1 MPLFSS
7 TYLKKAKKVATPT
20 RKSANLISESFL
32 SVRKF
37 MDQTLLDTMRVIA
50 LPTKTNFRGI
60 NIREVAL
67 FQGEFGWGEFS
78 PFLEYDHAESAPWL
92 ACAIEAATK
101 PRPQLYRNS
110 VKVNGTI
117 PATNDKNVIKALVET
132 YQGVTTFK
140 VKVGDNL
147 SEDIARLAQIRSL
160 GRKIKIRIDVNG
172 LWSVKDALTNLYT
185 FYEEVGPFEYV
196 EQPCATLE
204 ELRELKASIRIPIKI
219 AVDEV
224 LRKAKDPFAVDLTGA
239 ADLVMLKVQP
249 LGGIA
254 RAHKLAEHHKLP
266 VVVSSAL
273 ESAVGINYGLQL
285 AASFPEMNFDCGL
298 GTGSL
303 LAANVADL
311 PIVDGQIEITDVEP
325 EFNGYEVAPDRFEWW
340 KNRVMKTAELL

>member
-1 MPLFSS
+1 ML
-7 TYLKKAKKVATPT
+7 T
-20 RKSANLISESFL
+20 RKSANLISESFRDARNYMDL
-32 SVRKF
+32 S
-37 MDQTLLDTMRVIA
+37 LLESMRVIA

-60 NIREVAL
+60 KVREVAL
-67 FQGEFGWGEFS
+67 FQGEYGWGEFS
-78 PFLEYDHAESAPWL
+78 PFLEYDYQECAPWL
-92 ACAIEAATK
+92 MCAIEAATK
-101 PRPQLYRNS
+101 PRPQLYRSS
-110 VKVNGTI
+110 VRVNGTI
-117 PATNDKNVIKALVET
+117 PAINDMNVIKSLVET
-132 YQGVTTFK
+132 YEGVKTFK
-140 VKVGDNL
+140 VKVGDSL
-147 SEDIARLAQIRSL
+147 GEDIVRLAQIRSL
-160 GRKIKIRIDVNG
+160 GRDIKIRIDVNG
-172 LWSVKDALTNLYT
+172 LWSVKDALTNLYA

-204 ELRELKASIRIPIKI
+204 ELRELKASIHIPLKI
-219 AVDEV
+219 AVDEA
-224 LRKAKDPFAVDLTGA
+224 LRKAKDPFAIDLSGA

-303 LAANVADL
+303 LGADVASL
-311 PIVDGQIEITDVEP
+311 PIVNGEIEITEVEP
-325 EFNGYEVAPDRFEWW
+325 DFNGYEVAPERYEWW

>member
-1 MPLFSS
+1 ML
-7 TYLKKAKKVATPT
+7 T
-20 RKSANLISESFL
+20 RKSANLISESFRDARNYMDL
-32 SVRKF
+32 S
-37 MDQTLLDTMRVIA
+37 LLESMRVIA

-60 NIREVAL
+60 NVREVAL
-67 FQGEFGWGEFS
+67 FQGEYGWGEFS
-78 PFLEYDHAESAPWL
+78 PFLEYDYQECAPWL
-92 ACAIEAATK
+92 MCAIEAATK
-101 PRPQLYRNS
+101 PRPKLYRSS
-110 VKVNGTI
+110 VRVNGTI
-117 PATNDKNVIKALVET
+117 PATNDKSVIKSLVET
-132 YQGVTTFK
+132 YQGVKTFK

-147 SEDIARLAQIRSL
+147 GEDIVRLAQIRSL
-160 GRKIKIRIDVNG
+160 GRDIKIRIDVNG
-172 LWSVKDALTNLYT
+172 LWSVKDALTNLYA

-204 ELRELKASIRIPIKI
+204 ELRELKASIHIPLKI
-219 AVDEV
+219 AVDEA
-224 LRKAKDPFAVDLTGA
+224 LRKAKDPFAIDLSGA

-303 LAANVADL
+303 LGADVASL
-311 PIVDGQIEITDVEP
+311 PIVNGEIEITEVEP
-325 EFNGYEVAPDRFEWW
+325 DFNGYEVAPERYEWW